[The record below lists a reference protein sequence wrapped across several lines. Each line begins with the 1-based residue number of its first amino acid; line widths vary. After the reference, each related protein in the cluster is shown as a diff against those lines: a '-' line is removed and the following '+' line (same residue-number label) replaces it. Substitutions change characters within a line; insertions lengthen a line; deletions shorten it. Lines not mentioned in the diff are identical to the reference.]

1 MILSCTVQVL
11 LLAAFMIYGLL
22 SDILFPIQ
30 GSNSLE
36 SSINQFYK

>member
-1 MILSCTVQVL
+1 MILTCTVQVL

-36 SSINQFYK
+36 SSINHFYK